1 MGDGVQLTEGS
12 PVADRKKVMVVGHSG
27 AGKDTACLYLA
38 SITHLR
44 FAGTTSLFLAR
55 HVAARLGVSREQ
67 ALRGRHANRNL
78 WSRIGNEIRRRD
90 PGLLIREAL
99 EHAEIT
105 GGVRGIEEIQA
116 CRTERLVDLIVWV
129 ANDRVP
135 KSSTLKF
142 DERDCDVV
150 VENHGSLEDFHS
162 NLLGLA
168 RFAGLP
174 LRRLS

>member
-1 MGDGVQLTEGS
+1 MGES
-12 PVADRKKVMVVGHSG
+12 KRIMVVGHSG

-44 FAGTTSLFLAR
+44 FAGTTSHYLAR
-55 HVAARLGVSREQ
+55 YVAVRLGVSEEKAYR
-67 ALRGRHANRNL
+67 LRHANRNL
-78 WSRIGNEIRRRD
+78 WHGVGNEIRRRD
-90 PGLLIREAL
+90 PALLIREAL

-105 GGVRGIEEIQA
+105 GGIRARKEIEA
-116 CRTERLVDLIVWV
+116 CRSERLVDLIVWI

-135 KSSTLKF
+135 KSTTVQF

-150 VENHGSLEDFHS
+150 VANHGSIEEFHS
-162 NLLGLA
+162 NLLELA
-168 RFAGLP
+168 RSAGFP